1 MYANKR
7 KLRQTVLLLAATA
20 FLMLGLGASA
30 LFVNDMEGA
39 SAVSSETNMDV
50 QVGEVG
56 DFAYDFDTSSYTAT
70 VKGLSA
76 AGMSKNSITIPA
88 TVEYLSNSYAVVSI
102 NSHAFSDN
110 NTLTSVI
117 IQGNVSIF
125 TGAFSGCTSLISV
138 TLPDTTSVV
147 EPDAFSGCTSLHS
160 LGLLGSSVTDHTDV
174 IGLFPETIT
183 SVALSSTASVSLASI
198 ASIERITKIG
208 IAASTSTHDIS
219 GLTFKDMSGATIDDA
234 DDIEGKV
241 FEPETRTV
249 WVQIATIAPSDSNVK
264 YEVNRADMTAQV
276 VGLYDNSATGAVI
289 DSWFISESAAFE
301 VTSIADN
308 AFSGYTPL
316 ASVTI
321 PDGITS
327 IGNSAFSGCTSLT
340 SVTVPDSVTSIGN
353 NAFHYCSNLA
363 SATMSDNLTSIGS
376 SLFHGCSA
384 LTSIAIPDGV
394 MSIGGSAFALCSSLE
409 TVTIP
414 EGVISIGDSAFNGCS
429 SLETI
434 TLPDSLTS
442 IEDMA
447 FYGSGLTSVTIPQN
461 VSSIGEG
468 PFSNCQNLDEIFVAD
483 ENANY
488 MDEDGVLYDA
498 DGTTLVQ
505 YPGARAGTFS
515 IPEGVT
521 TVGMYAFAWSSVTS
535 VTIPG
540 SVNSLES
547 YAFSYSAAL
556 TSVTMPD
563 SIGTMHPTAFSGCDA
578 LTYVMI
584 KGGASSTV
592 TDYTGILNKIP
603 APTTVVVDSPAAVD
617 LTKIS
622 AFETVTKILL
632 TENTV
637 ASTGLTLRSGGAEI
651 TDPAER
657 AAMAYTTTDTS
668 RIVWDGTATVRL
680 PSGVTGLIYN
690 GNDQI
695 GAVNTAQYVFGTN
708 IGKNAGIYTSTARLL
723 NPDDTW
729 SDGTVDDKTVIWSI
743 SKATL
748 TATYPGETVVF
759 GTAPALT
766 VNVTGFVGGETA
778 STADGYVA
786 PTVSNSHT
794 AVGTYTL
801 TPAGGAADNY
811 EFSYVSGTLTIEA
824 ADNQD
829 DNLDEGATD
838 ENTILYIGSITA
850 IAIIA
855 ALAVLVMRRR

>member
-1 MYANKR
+1 MYANEQ
-7 KLRQTVLLLAATA
+7 KLRRTLLLLAATA

-30 LFVNDMEGA
+30 LLVNDIEEA
-39 SAVSSETNMDV
+39 SATSEPESDV
-50 QVGEVG
+50 QIG
-56 DFAYDFDTSSYTAT
+56 DFTYDLNPSLHTAT

-76 AGMSKNSITIPA
+76 AGMSKNSVSIPA
-88 TVEYLSNSYAVVSI
+88 SVESSSTNYSVVSI
-102 NSHAFSDN
+102 NSYAFRN
-110 NTLTSVI
+110 NETLTSVI
-117 IQGNVSIF
+117 IQGHVSIF

-138 TLPDTTSVV
+138 TLPDTTSFVAS
-147 EPDAFSGCTSLHS
+147 DAFSGCTSLHS
-160 LGLLGSSVTDHTDV
+160 LGLLGGSVTDYADV

-183 SVALSSTASVSLASI
+183 SVAFSSTASVSLASI

-219 GLTFKDMSGATIDDA
+219 GLTFKDMVGATIDDA

-249 WVQIATIAPSDSNVK
+249 WVQIATIAPSDPNVE

-276 VGLYDNSATGAVI
+276 VGLYNNSTTVAVI
-289 DSWFISESAAFE
+289 DSWFISEGAAFE

-308 AFSGYTPL
+308 AFSGYIPL

-394 MSIGGSAFALCSSLE
+394 TSIGSSAFAGCSSLE

-414 EGVISIGDSAFNGCS
+414 EGVISIGDNAFNGCS

-447 FYGSGLTSVTIPQN
+447 FYGSGLTSVTVPQN

-505 YPGARAGTFS
+505 YPGARAGAFS

-540 SVNSLES
+540 SVNSLEF

-563 SIGTMHPTAFSGCDA
+563 SIGTIPPAFSGCDA

-622 AFETVTKILL
+622 AFGTVTKILL

-637 ASTGLTLRSGGAEI
+637 DSTGLTLRTGGEVI
-651 TDPAER
+651 TNSAER
-657 AAMAYTTTDTS
+657 AAMAYTTDDLS
-668 RIVWDGTATVRL
+668 RIIWDGTATVPL
-680 PSGVTGLIYN
+680 PSGESGLVYN
-690 GNDQI
+690 GNDQV
-695 GAVNTAQYVFGTN
+695 GAVNTDKYLFATN
-708 IGKNAGIYTSTARLL
+708 IGKVPGTYTSTATLTDQT
-723 NPDDTW
+723 NDTW
-729 SDGTVDDKTVIWSI
+729 SDGTTSNKTVTWSI
-743 SKATL
+743 AKATL
-748 TATYPGETVVF
+748 TATYSGETVVY

-766 VNVTGFVGGETA
+766 VTVTGFVGNETA
-778 STADGYVA
+778 SDADGYSA
-786 PTVSNSHT
+786 PTVSNSDT
-794 AVGTYTL
+794 AVGTYSL
-801 TPAGGAADNY
+801 TPAGGSADNY
-811 EFSYVSGTLTIEA
+811 EFSYVAGTLTIEA
-824 ADNQD
+824 AGDGDDSDDSGDVGTNDNTF
-829 DNLDEGATD
+829 LYVGA
-838 ENTILYIGSITA
+838 SAAA

-855 ALAVLVMRRR
+855 ALAVIVIRRR